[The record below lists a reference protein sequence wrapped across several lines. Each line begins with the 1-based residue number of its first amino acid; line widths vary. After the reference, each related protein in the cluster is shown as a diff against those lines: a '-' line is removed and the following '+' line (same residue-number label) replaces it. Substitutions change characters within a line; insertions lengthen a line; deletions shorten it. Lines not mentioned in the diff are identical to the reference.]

1 MKNLLENTGAGAMN
15 EMVSSTHDLPYQM
28 GCYGEAFCQLP
39 FVFVGSTVR
48 LEPLPM
54 AIDPEVQLCPL
65 PNESFVT
72 LDWSLPLT
80 EFAQELLWRRVR
92 RTFDRAT
99 GMVPTH
105 QKKRYRQT
113 TEELLRVRN
122 MVALYGQIHD
132 HLSGRLNKE
141 EMESWVREVQEGEFG
156 RDEDLVNLMNHR
168 PESFSVSML
177 LSEQQAAKSNLQSSE
192 AKKTERVEK
201 QRQEVTD
208 AQWKFF
214 QAALEQ
220 DHDEMEKVKSAPA
233 SVRQLLHAKQVQ
245 HRTKLIS
252 SANAACVG
260 YQAGSRPNSCR
271 LLVSLHHVKRKGS
284 RPTSSLLTTACSFLC
299 IMGISFLVTLV
310 RN

>member
-1 MKNLLENTGAGAMN
+1 
-15 EMVSSTHDLPYQM
+15 
-28 GCYGEAFCQLP
+28 
-39 FVFVGSTVR
+39 
-48 LEPLPM
+48 
-54 AIDPEVQLCPL
+54 
-65 PNESFVT
+65 
-72 LDWSLPLT
+72 
-80 EFAQELLWRRVR
+80 
-92 RTFDRAT
+92 
-99 GMVPTH
+99 
-105 QKKRYRQT
+105 
-113 TEELLRVRN
+113 
-122 MVALYGQIHD
+122 
-132 HLSGRLNKE
+132 
-141 EMESWVREVQEGEFG
+141 MESWVREVQEGEFG

-252 SANAACVG
+252 SANSACVG